1 MAPKRKSS
9 GSRTPRGLSGETVQ
23 GCLATLGLTDLASAF
38 TGCANIEDEFKVIK
52 RAWHKQCLSAHPDKG
67 GSEEL
72 FRAVQAAFEV
82 LKAKKTGGSIA
93 SFGSSSTQKAST
105 SSAYKHAAAAAA
117 KVNYPSADFY
127 AKMAA
132 EINVPLYRV
141 ELARS
146 DRSSC
151 VQGAKNCRF
160 ANGELCHPPVDSEA
174 PAVEEAPKK
183 VKRLFHSTH
192 FSNISAP
199 VCPIFPIYQ
208 RMHFFLFS
216 LTHFSHISDIRFY
229 WPHFPYISADACFSS
244 FHSPISPIYQ
254 SPFAP
259 LTLYIS
265 GCIFPS
271 FHSPISPIYQISDFI
286 GPIFPIYQR
295 VIFSPLFTHPILPYI
310 RARLPHFP
318 CISAGDF
325 FSSSHSPNPPIYQS
339 SFAPFTPIYQRMH
352 CLLCSQAEESARLQG
367 RLGARGRGSSA

>member
-38 TGCANIEDEFKVIK
+38 TGCATIEDEFKVIK

-72 FRAVQAAFEV
+72 FRCVQAAFEV

-174 PAVEEAPKK
+174 PAVEEAVEAPKK
-183 VKRLFHSTH
+183 VKRLFSLNP
-192 FSNISAP
+192 FLPYISAR
-199 VCPIFPIYQ
+199 FP
-208 RMHFFLFS
+208 HFPYISADAFFPLFTHPFLPY
-216 LTHFSHISDIRFY
+216 IRFY

-259 LTLYIS
+259 FSLYIS
-265 GCIFPS
+265 G
-271 FHSPISPIYQISDFI
+271 
-286 GPIFPIYQR
+286 
-295 VIFSPLFTHPILPYI
+295 
-310 RARLPHFP
+310 
-318 CISAGDF
+318 
-325 FSSSHSPNPPIYQS
+325 
-339 SFAPFTPIYQRMH
+339 
-352 CLLCSQAEESARLQG
+352 
-367 RLGARGRGSSA
+367 

>member
-38 TGCANIEDEFKVIK
+38 TGCATIEDEFKVIK

-72 FRAVQAAFEV
+72 FRCVQAAFEV

-174 PAVEEAPKK
+174 PAVEEAVEAPKK
-183 VKRLFHSTH
+183 VKRLFSLNPFLPYISARFPHFPYISADAFFPLFTHPFLPYIRYQILLAPFSLYISGCMFFLFSLTH
-192 FSNISAP
+192 FSHISEP
-199 VCPIFPIYQ
+199 VCPTDPIYQ
-208 RMHFFLFS
+208 RMHFSLFS

-229 WPHFPYISADACFSS
+229 WPHFPYISA
-244 FHSPISPIYQ
+244 
-254 SPFAP
+254 
-259 LTLYIS
+259 
-265 GCIFPS
+265 
-271 FHSPISPIYQISDFI
+271 
-286 GPIFPIYQR
+286 
-295 VIFSPLFTHPILPYI
+295 
-310 RARLPHFP
+310 
-318 CISAGDF
+318 GDF
-325 FSSSHSPNPPIYQS
+325 FSSFHSPNPPIYQS
-339 SFAPFTPIYQRMH
+339 PFAPFSLYI
-352 CLLCSQAEESARLQG
+352 SG
-367 RLGARGRGSSA
+367 

>member
-208 RMHFFLFS
+208 RMHVF
-216 LTHFSHISDIRFY
+216 
-229 WPHFPYISADACFSS
+229 
-244 FHSPISPIYQ
+244 
-254 SPFAP
+254 
-259 LTLYIS
+259 
-265 GCIFPS
+265 
-271 FHSPISPIYQISDFI
+271 
-286 GPIFPIYQR
+286 
-295 VIFSPLFTHPILPYI
+295 PLFTHPFLPYI
-310 RARLPHFP
+310 R
-318 CISAGDF
+318 
-325 FSSSHSPNPPIYQS
+325 YQILL
-339 SFAPFTPIYQRMH
+339 APFSLYI
-352 CLLCSQAEESARLQG
+352 SG
-367 RLGARGRGSSA
+367 